1 MVMKKVLEHKTE
13 AVGFSIILFLGT
25 IAVPLAGYSAQNCII
40 DTKQNGSNDTS
51 GVNTAVLDAIK
62 EIVDR
67 CVFAFS
73 IIAALFVGFTT
84 LAAVILGAI
93 FSKWL
98 LVGPSTNISAYY
110 DRSSKPDTCKLVL
123 RFDRPVTAQNPQ
135 RMVLLYRYA
144 DGMAATVPGQQCGG
158 SGLTLAFTANTEGL
172 PTRMELVICP
182 GAMHPVGFPE
192 SDVCTNGRPI
202 HVDVDI
208 LRCDT

>member
-84 LAAVILGAI
+84 LAAAIIGAI

-98 LVGPSTNISAYY
+98 LARPSTNISAYY
-110 DRSSKPDTCKLVL
+110 EPDNYKLVL
-123 RFDRPVTAQNPQ
+123 RFDRPVIAQNPQ

-144 DGMAATVPGQQCGG
+144 DGMAAAVPGQQCGG
-158 SGLTLAFTANTEGL
+158 NGLMLAFTAKTEGS
-172 PTRMELVICP
+172 PTRMELVICF